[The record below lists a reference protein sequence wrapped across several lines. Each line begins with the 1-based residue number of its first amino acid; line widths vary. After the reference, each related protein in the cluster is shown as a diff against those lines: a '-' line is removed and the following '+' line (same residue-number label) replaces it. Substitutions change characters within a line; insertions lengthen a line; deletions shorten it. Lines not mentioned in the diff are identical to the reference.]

1 MAHKARLGVALRNLR
16 KERGWT
22 LQEVSDRTGVAVS
35 TLSKAENDQMS
46 LTYDKLVQLTEG
58 LGVDISL
65 LFASSF
71 SAVVEDNRWNVN
83 RIGDGRFISTPA
95 YDHFYLNTDVADK
108 RFVPV
113 LVEVRARSLAEFGD
127 LVRHSGEEFAFVVE
141 GTIIVHGEGREP
153 VTLQPGESIYL
164 DSRVGHAF
172 VGVGEGPCRMLSVCS
187 AAEAHIARTFSSA
200 SQSTPPLKRAERP
213 IPLEKRPESDVRRPA
228 RRKR

>member
-1 MAHKARLGVALRNLR
+1 MAHKARLGTALRNLR

-65 LFASSF
+65 LFASSY
-71 SAVVEDNRWNVN
+71 SAVAEDNRWNVN

-113 LVEVRARSLAEFGD
+113 LVEVRARSLEEFGE

-172 VGVGEGPCRMLSVCS
+172 VGAGEGPCRMLSVCS
-187 AAEAHIARTFSSA
+187 AAEAHIAKTFSSA
-200 SQSTPPLKRAERP
+200 PQSTLPLKRPERR
-213 IPLEKRPESDVRRPA
+213 IPLDNRPA
-228 RRKR
+228 ADVSQLRRQKG